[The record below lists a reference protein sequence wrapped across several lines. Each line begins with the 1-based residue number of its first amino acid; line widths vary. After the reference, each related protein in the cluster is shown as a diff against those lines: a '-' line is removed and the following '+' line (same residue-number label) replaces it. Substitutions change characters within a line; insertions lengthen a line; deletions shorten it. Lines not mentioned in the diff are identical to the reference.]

1 MVSAEQGNTRMNGVV
16 SQASEGPS
24 DPPAQL
30 RRDVLDFARS
40 VRDAVDEDS
49 LVLPT
54 LPDTALR
61 VNAVVSDPDG
71 AIDDLVRAI
80 SSDPAIAI
88 RVVQAA
94 NSAYTS
100 GATHIDS
107 VQMAVT
113 RLGMQYTRTL
123 VTRLTLAQL
132 FRARSAP
139 LLRFAHGVWQESLR
153 VAALSQVLA
162 RERTE
167 LHPEVAMLGGLLHL
181 VGALPVIGMA
191 DRRQELDGHHEHIID
206 VIRILQPEIGHYLLS
221 AWGFSASFCAC
232 AWVYKDPWR
241 QHEGAT
247 EASDVVIV
255 ARKLLSLDF
264 LRALSADAELPA
276 FERLRLPYLAT
287 LEDLPEFHRAF
298 AVALDG
304 LMQ

>member
-1 MVSAEQGNTRMNGVV
+1 MNGVV

-221 AWGFSASFCAC
+221 AWGFSALFCAC